1 MSRLLIAVSAWF
13 AIFVAGG
20 CAHDVGSEV
29 RSWTDVEGV
38 EHRPLDTA
46 GDAASVLIFLAV
58 DCPISNAY
66 APEISRIVN
75 AYAKRP
81 VAFYAVHCDTGLSK
95 IDARRHSLEYG
106 LRLPVLLDPEQV
118 LARHVGATTTP
129 EAAVL
134 DQKGRVAYL
143 GRIDDLYYG
152 FGKRRANATQ
162 FDLRNAID
170 AVLAG
175 RAVEQANVPAV
186 GCEIP
191 PPRPSR

>member
-1 MSRLLIAVSAWF
+1 M
-13 AIFVAGG
+13 
-20 CAHDVGSEV
+20 
-29 RSWTDVEGV
+29 GV
-38 EHRPLDTA
+38 EHRPLDTSA
-46 GDAASVLIFLAV
+46 HSATVWIFIAT

-66 APEISRIVN
+66 APEISRIVA
-75 AYAKRP
+75 AYKRQP
-81 VAFYAVHCDTGLSK
+81 VAFYAVHCDAGLSN

-106 LRLPVLLDPEQV
+106 LSLPVLLDPDQA

-134 DQKGRVAYL
+134 DRDGRVAYL

-152 FGKRRANATQ
+152 FGKRRSAATQ

-170 AVLAG
+170 AVVAG
-175 RAVEQANVPAV
+175 RAVEQNNVPPI

-191 PPRPSR
+191 PPPNATAKVQ